1 MPKNRSGGVHIVW
14 IQVAET
20 CGIGHQPAGIDLML
34 KCLGL
39 GTNGLG
45 AQWHGCFPD
54 LRKGQCTL
62 TIETQVAFAAP
73 YILGYG

>member
-1 MPKNRSGGVHIVW
+1 MRNYRFDGVHIVW

-20 CGIGHQPAGIDLML
+20 CGVGHQPAGIDLML

-45 AQWHGCFPD
+45 AQRHGCFQD
-54 LRKGQCTL
+54 QQKGQCTL
-62 TIETQVAFAAP
+62 TAEPQGAFAAA
-73 YILGYG
+73 YFLGYG